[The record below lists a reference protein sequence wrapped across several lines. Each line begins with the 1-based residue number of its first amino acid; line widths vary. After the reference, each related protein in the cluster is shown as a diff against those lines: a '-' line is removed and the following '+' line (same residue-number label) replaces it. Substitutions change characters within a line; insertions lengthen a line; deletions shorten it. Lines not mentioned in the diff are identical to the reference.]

1 MLHGRSVE
9 RRTDALQH
17 CFTLFALLA
26 EHPDLDQFVGEQ
38 VDVDLVQHRRGQAV
52 LADDDDWMQMVRFRA
67 QLAPLGG
74 SQWSH
79 WTRP

>member
-1 MLHGRSVE
+1 
-9 RRTDALQH
+9 
-17 CFTLFALLA
+17 
-26 EHPDLDQFVGEQ
+26 
-38 VDVDLVQHRRGQAV
+38 V